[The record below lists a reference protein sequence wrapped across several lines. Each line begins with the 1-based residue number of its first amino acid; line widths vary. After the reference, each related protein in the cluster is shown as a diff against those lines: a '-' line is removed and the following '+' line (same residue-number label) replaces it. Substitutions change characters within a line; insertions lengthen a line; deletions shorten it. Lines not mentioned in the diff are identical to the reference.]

1 MWYTTSVP
9 YIDPIRPI
17 WLDFDE
23 KLSHI
28 FSRNIRKQ
36 AFFVCNSYVPLEK
49 ARGDGWNNY
58 PTTLVRV
65 MDLRRAYVYKP
76 HIGFLSLA
84 FPCIRILRTCW
95 TLHFKVIALSRIYQ
109 IFFGMFHWSI
119 IYQFIQLL
127 DLQSLYYWYACLF

>member
-9 YIDPIRPI
+9 YIDLIRPI
-17 WLDFDE
+17 RLDFDE

-109 IFFGMFHWSI
+109 IFLGMFHWSI